1 MYSMRHFS
9 ASTEFRKKCCYKL
22 SKSNLRRARPC
33 RRRFRGG
40 LSSRAFTGAPGIS
53 WSVLGLLGGVLGEQ
67 DPSATT
73 IWGAKMDFLGE
84 RSDASSFAAHGSRS
98 SAVLLTGLRPMLLLE
113 DGNPQQKSSSRFFPL
128 FGWSLEPSAGSKTKP
143 GDVLVTISTHTS
155 SRLILSLLD
164 SDTHSSL
171 VSVCKM
177 WLSGLDTPSRETAGS
192 SGAAS
197 ESLENSRSWQNRC
210 SFHSLRR
217 STDLQPATMVWDCNN
232 DTSGAQAQEE
242 EEVAWMG
249 EIETALDITTASTAS
264 SDTIVC
270 CDELHSLHFFKGG
283 AISRSLLSPRLT
295 EFGTLD
301 NTVSSICVCSVSCA
315 PRSPGP
321 GTIAFFSI
329 PVHACGH
336 DSNSSTTTLD
346 LTEDKDET
354 GRSKGVYVHARIH
367 PVVARRNMTSNQLN
381 KRKEVFSDSSAWQC
395 GIFFLSLSLCLKG
408 RTQKA
413 PLTDSRNKK
422 KNKRRQR
429 TQFCNTRLKSLRK
442 KASQQ
447 VDHIQGKREKVL
459 RPSLK
464 TPTGR
469 EETRHDDGKKNTQQQ
484 SKTAVQQQQRT
495 RTQLPS
501 KRREKTGKQKVGVGG
516 RTDARS
522 PSVT

>member
-1 MYSMRHFS
+1 
-9 ASTEFRKKCCYKL
+9 
-22 SKSNLRRARPC
+22 
-33 RRRFRGG
+33 
-40 LSSRAFTGAPGIS
+40 
-53 WSVLGLLGGVLGEQ
+53 
-67 DPSATT
+67 
-73 IWGAKMDFLGE
+73 
-84 RSDASSFAAHGSRS
+84 
-98 SAVLLTGLRPMLLLE
+98 
-113 DGNPQQKSSSRFFPL
+113 
-128 FGWSLEPSAGSKTKP
+128 
-143 GDVLVTISTHTS
+143 
-155 SRLILSLLD
+155 
-164 SDTHSSL
+164 
-171 VSVCKM
+171 
-177 WLSGLDTPSRETAGS
+177 
-192 SGAAS
+192 
-197 ESLENSRSWQNRC
+197 
-210 SFHSLRR
+210 
-217 STDLQPATMVWDCNN
+217 
-232 DTSGAQAQEE
+232 
-242 EEVAWMG
+242 
-249 EIETALDITTASTAS
+249 
-264 SDTIVC
+264 
-270 CDELHSLHFFKGG
+270 
-283 AISRSLLSPRLT
+283 
-295 EFGTLD
+295 
-301 NTVSSICVCSVSCA
+301 
-315 PRSPGP
+315 
-321 GTIAFFSI
+321 
-329 PVHACGH
+329 
-336 DSNSSTTTLD
+336 
-346 LTEDKDET
+346 
-354 GRSKGVYVHARIH
+354 
-367 PVVARRNMTSNQLN
+367 MTSNQLN